1 MKRLLVILSVILSLM
16 MAAPE
21 ADAQM
26 VWRESSRSIT
36 KQSLIDPGQNEGI
49 EIFVFDGVVCVR
61 TPHRIQVR
69 VFTILGQLVSQSYLN
84 PGQSEL
90 KIASRG
96 IYIIKIGN
104 ITQKVA
110 I

>member
-1 MKRLLVILSVILSLM
+1 
-16 MAAPE
+16 
-21 ADAQM
+21 M

-36 KQSLIDPGQNEGI
+36 KPSLNEGI

>member
-26 VWRESSRSIT
+26 AWRSIT

>member
-21 ADAQM
+21 AYAQM

-49 EIFVFDGVVCVR
+49 
-61 TPHRIQVR
+61 
-69 VFTILGQLVSQSYLN
+69 
-84 PGQSEL
+84 
-90 KIASRG
+90 
-96 IYIIKIGN
+96 
-104 ITQKVA
+104 
-110 I
+110 